1 VVGSVEWDIKS
12 NYLYKND
19 LMLLDFLA
27 KNKFKR
33 PIYFASPSSISD
45 AVDVDKYCYQEG
57 FVYRFMPV
65 KPDERDY
72 IKGVGSVNTDASY
85 DIFMN
90 KCKWGNLSAPG
101 VYVDRESYRNTMIP
115 KQNFARLARKLTV
128 EGKND
133 SAVKVCDYVQQIF
146 PDNKISFDY
155 YMIQFVD
162 VYYRA
167 GAFEKGTKLADRLM
181 QIYEQNTDYIL
192 SLNPEFRGNF
202 DEDLNESFSFFNTL
216 KQIADQYDQKD
227 VSKRVDDFLNQK
239 MGALQ

>member
-1 VVGSVEWDIKS
+1 
-12 NYLYKND
+12 
-19 LMLLDFLA
+19 
-27 KNKFKR
+27 
-33 PIYFASPSSISD
+33 
-45 AVDVDKYCYQEG
+45 
-57 FVYRFMPV
+57 
-65 KPDERDY
+65 
-72 IKGVGSVNTDASY
+72 
-85 DIFMN
+85 MN

-146 PDNKISFDY
+146 PDNKIHFDY

-162 VYYRA
+162 VYYKA

-216 KQIADQYDQKD
+216 KQIADQYNQKD